1 MKVKINGSFKQ
12 IDSVRTLAELLDTL
26 GVPAKSALIEQ
37 NGNVVARPDFQTAVV
52 NEGDTIE
59 IVQMVAGG

>member
-1 MKVKINGSFKQ
+1 MKVKINGNSRE
-12 IDSVRTLAELLDTL
+12 IDSVQTIAELLDAL
-26 GVPAKSALIEQ
+26 GVPANSVLIEQ
-37 NGNVVARPDFQTAVV
+37 NGNVVARPDFQAAVV